1 MLFLAR
7 GFVRKPSFWKI
18 VGAYRSQW
26 KRSIM
31 RFFFPNTYGKKGMGW
46 WHNPRKAAYN
56 WWYNRTSVSAY
67 DFGLFR
73 RSRPSKAFIGC
84 VLGIGLICSLFTL
97 PFDVAKAC
105 STGHKINKARKK
117 RTQANSTHNTTKRK
131 NTGENQR
138 NKAYSTSAA
147 NNITSASSPGTTAA
161 TSNTRN
167 KKTDESLKKTIPT
180 VPESSE
186 QTSHIS
192 MTLTSITSVETYV
205 VPKPHDD
212 EPNEPDEN
220 TPKSIP
226 LNEKDQYIRKRMIIA
241 GSYYADQAAVEQLAV
256 GIYFQLVAEP
266 DNPHDKDAIA
276 LYYQGCRIGYVAKKD
291 VLPFITCLK
300 LKRSIYGVITDIQ
313 ETNGRKVFEYETWF
327 ASK

>member
-1 MLFLAR
+1 MAR
-7 GFVRKPSFWKI
+7 GYIRKPSFWKI

-73 RSRPSKAFIGC
+73 RSRPTKAFIGF

-105 STGHKINKARKK
+105 STGHKLKKARKK
-117 RTQANSTHNTTKRK
+117 RIQANSTRNTTKRK
-131 NTGENQR
+131 NTGEKQR
-138 NKAYSTSAA
+138 NNAYSTSTA
-147 NNITSASSPGTTAA
+147 NNRTSASSPRTTA
-161 TSNTRN
+161 TTLHTRN
-167 KKTDESLKKTIPT
+167 RQTDKSVKKTIPM
-180 VPESSE
+180 VSEPSE
-186 QTSHIS
+186 QTTPIRVAY
-192 MTLTSITSVETYV
+192 TQPTSIEAYEAPVH
-205 VPKPHDD
+205 HDD
-212 EPNEPDEN
+212 VQKEPDEN

-300 LKRSIYGVITDIQ
+300 LKRSIYGVITDIKD
-313 ETNGRKVFEYETWF
+313 TDGRKVFEYETWF